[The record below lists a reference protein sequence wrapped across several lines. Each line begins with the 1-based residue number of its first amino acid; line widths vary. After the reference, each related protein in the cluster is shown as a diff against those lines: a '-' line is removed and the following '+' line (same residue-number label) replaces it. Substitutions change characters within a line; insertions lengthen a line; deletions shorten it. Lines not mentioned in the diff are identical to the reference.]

1 MRGVLFALLVIA
13 GVGVALLWA
22 GNYGL
27 GPVVVV
33 REDQAKIVLRF
44 GEAVKVLDEPGLSWR
59 LPFVDRV
66 LTYDARLQYLNA
78 APVEKLAKGG
88 EKLIIDFFAV
98 WRIADVHAFRRSYPL
113 GVEQAE
119 RRIQETVN
127 SLVGA
132 RIGGLTRAQLLART
146 EVIGS
151 LDEESDVELEPTGV
165 DVIDVRLNRVELP
178 RAAEPAA
185 YSQMREQR
193 RATSRERRAMGERR
207 AREIR
212 ANADREA
219 ETLLAEA
226 RSKSEMIRGEA
237 DATSARIYSE
247 AYGKDAEFY
256 AFVRSLEA
264 YRVTLK
270 GRTTMVLPPDHE
282 FFRFLDPRSTERAER
297 ARRSAPAVVPEP

>member
-1 MRGVLFALLVIA
+1 MRGVLFALLVLA
-13 GVGVALLWA
+13 GLSVALVWG
-22 GNYGL
+22 GNYGI
-27 GPVVVV
+27 GPVVVI

-44 GEAVKVLDEPGLSWR
+44 GEAVKILDQPGLSWR
-59 LPFVDRV
+59 LPVIDTV

-98 WRIADVHAFRRSYPL
+98 WRIADTHAFRRSYPL

-127 SLVGA
+127 SLVGS

-151 LDEESDVELEPTGV
+151 LDEESDEELSSTGV

-185 YSQMREQR
+185 YAQMREQR

-219 ETLLAEA
+219 QTLLAEA
-226 RSKSEMIRGEA
+226 RAEADRTRGEG
-237 DATSARIYSE
+237 DATSARIYAE

-264 YRVTLK
+264 YRKTIGKGTTL
-270 GRTTMVLPPDHE
+270 VVPPSHE
-282 FFRFLDPRSTERAER
+282 FFRLFESMDATP
-297 ARRSAPAVVPEP
+297 PKQ